1 VDDQHEIPGASPEHH
16 GGLPHVLHVQPHVPG
31 LHWEHGKL
39 PGWLRKTAAEPRWPV
54 TIGIL
59 LAVAL
64 QLVLPDRYALQP
76 KFLLPLLELGLLLGL
91 VAVNP
96 VRFQREHP
104 AIRWGS
110 LALTGLIGAANFG
123 SIARLISQIL
133 HHQANLPS
141 NYAQVLLGS
150 GIAIWTTNMLVFAVF
165 YWEFDRGGPFA
176 RAAAR
181 QPYPDFLFP
190 QMTDPSKAHEDWE
203 PRFVDY
209 AYLSF
214 TNSTAFSP
222 TDTLPLASWAKL
234 TMMIQSAVS
243 LVTVALVAARAV
255 NILP

>member
-1 VDDQHEIPGASPEHH
+1 
-16 GGLPHVLHVQPHVPG
+16 
-31 LHWEHGKL
+31 
-39 PGWLRKTAAEPRWPV
+39 V
-54 TIGIL
+54 TIGIV
-59 LAVAL
+59 LAIAL
-64 QLVLPDRYALQP
+64 QLALPDRYALEP
-76 KFLLPLLELGLLLGL
+76 RYLLPILEVALLLGL

-104 AIRWGS
+104 AIRWSS

-133 HHQANLPS
+133 HHQQNQPS

-190 QMTDPSKAHEDWE
+190 QMTDPSKAHEEWE

-234 TMMIQSAVS
+234 TMMVQSAVS